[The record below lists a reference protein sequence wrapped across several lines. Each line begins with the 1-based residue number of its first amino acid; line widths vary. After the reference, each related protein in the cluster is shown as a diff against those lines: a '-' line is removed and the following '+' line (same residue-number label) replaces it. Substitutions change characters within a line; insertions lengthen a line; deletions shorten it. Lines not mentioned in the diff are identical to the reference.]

1 MYGICSVLRC
11 LEYILLA
18 NGFHNF
24 VSAVDSHS
32 YKKEIRHIV
41 IQVFRKLNTFW
52 GYVLLLLIPS
62 LLLLSV
68 AIPIVGILLEIQ
80 YSQTTNCREQNSSIF
95 IAYCAFNIGRY
106 LFASCVR
113 LMMAIAAIKVGRI
126 WSVKDPDPVNGADVE
141 QLNQNENFLKDWK
154 VSSNEHD
161 ELSKQY
167 EQRGKNSQ
175 IICEIF
181 KTWFIVP
188 WITYFIATSIK
199 TKHVLSPWLQDPEEV
214 EVEKKLLPAIYY
226 MLYNIFQVISLLV
239 AYISGL
245 KMNIYHQTYYA
256 SLRKT
261 QLSSPKSNTQ
271 YTLARIL
278 HIEKKEQYDFVPHVA
293 FTQIKIPMDNPLY
306 VIFLL
311 LGIFFTVCGT
321 LL

>member
-1 MYGICSVLRC
+1 MYGICAVLRC

-18 NGFHNF
+18 NGFRNF
-24 VSAVDSHS
+24 ISTVDSHS
-32 YKKEIRHIV
+32 YKKELRHIV
-41 IQVFRKLNTFW
+41 VHVFRKLNTFW
-52 GYVLLLLIPS
+52 GCVFLLLIPS

-68 AIPIVGILLEIQ
+68 GIPIFGILLEIE
-80 YSQTTNCREQNSSIF
+80 YSQTTECREHNSSIF

-113 LMMAIAAIKVGRI
+113 LMMAVAAIEVGRI
-126 WSVKDPDPVNGADVE
+126 WSVVAPDPANSADVE
-141 QLNQNENFLKDWK
+141 QNDNFLGDWS
-154 VSSNEHD
+154 VISNEHN
-161 ELSKQY
+161 ELSTQY
-167 EQRGKNSQ
+167 EQRGQKSE

-199 TKHVLSPWLQDPEEV
+199 TKHVLGPWLQDEEET

-226 MLYNIFQVISLLV
+226 MLYNVFQVTSLLV

-245 KMNIYHQTYYA
+245 KMNTYHQMYYA
-256 SLRKT
+256 SLRKI
-261 QLSSPKSNTQ
+261 QLSPHKNHSQ
-271 YTLARIL
+271 HALARIM

-293 FTQIKIPMDNPLY
+293 FTHIKIQMDNPLY

-311 LGIFFTVCGT
+311 LGIFFTVCGA

>member
-1 MYGICSVLRC
+1 MLRC

-18 NGFHNF
+18 NGFRNF
-24 VSAVDSHS
+24 VSTLDSHS
-32 YKKEIRHIV
+32 CKKEIRHIV
-41 IQVFRKLNTFW
+41 VHVFKKLNTFW
-52 GYVLLLLIPS
+52 GCVFLSLIPI

-68 AIPIVGILLEIQ
+68 GIPIIGILLEIQ
-80 YSQTTNCREQNSSIF
+80 YSQTTECREHNSAIF
-95 IAYCAFNIGRY
+95 IAYCGFNIGRY
-106 LFASCVR
+106 LFATCVR
-113 LMMAIAAIKVGRI
+113 LMMAIAAIEVGRI
-126 WSVKDPDPVNGADVE
+126 WSVAALDPANSADVE
-141 QLNQNENFLKDWK
+141 QPNQNKNFLEDWK
-154 VSSNEHD
+154 VSSNEHN

-167 EQRGKNSQ
+167 EQRGQRSQ

-199 TKHVLSPWLQDPEEV
+199 TKNVLSPWLQDEEEIEV
-214 EVEKKLLPAIYY
+214 ERKLLPAIYY

-245 KMNIYHQTYYA
+245 KMNTYHQTYYA

-261 QLSSPKSNTQ
+261 QLSPHKSHSQ
-271 YTLARIL
+271 HALARIMY
-278 HIEKKEQYDFVPHVA
+278 IEKKEQYDFVPHVA
-293 FTQIKIPMDNPLY
+293 FTQIKIQMDNPLY

-311 LGIFFTVCGT
+311 LGIFFTVCGA